1 MRVWGVNYGLYFKI
15 INFVSRNKKGTL
27 IFDHD
32 GGYNWSTFRMLVALA
47 SKVNYEASFEV
58 PLLTT
63 QHWKLFQCKLKHIM
77 FFVHDLP
84 WCDME

>member
-1 MRVWGVNYGLYFKI
+1 
-15 INFVSRNKKGTL
+15 
-27 IFDHD
+27 
-32 GGYNWSTFRMLVALA
+32 MLVALA

-77 FFVHDLP
+77 FFIHDLP
-84 WCDME
+84 WCDMEWFAFDKM